1 MTSLFFKNKQ
11 TPGKKSIKQNLPNI
25 LRKKI
30 VHTFIGAFATK
41 IVT

>member
-11 TPGKKSIKQNLPNI
+11 TPGNKKYKTKLAQYLE
-25 LRKKI
+25 KI